1 MSKSHVTFLDVNA
14 NINIILIHIVMNV
27 KITLS
32 MIEDQSINSDS
43 SLLSD
48 HANLGDRLQV
58 TASGL
63 LAPDWFVWTNP
74 GPMCRSQPRPSN
86 CVQVFLPLLAPSP
99 STLSSTLTQQQTTG
113 AAAHPAPSTASSSP
127 ACTSQCDTLELGPGN
142 RNQSNPA
149 TARI

>member
-14 NINIILIHIVMNV
+14 NINIILIYIVMNV

-63 LAPDWFVWTNP
+63 LAPDWPAWTNP
-74 GPMCRSQPRPSN
+74 VSRMPGLSPGPVTVSRSS
-86 CVQVFLPLLAPSP
+86 S
-99 STLSSTLTQQQTTG
+99 LSSL
-113 AAAHPAPSTASSSP
+113 PAPA
-127 ACTSQCDTLELGPGN
+127 L
-142 RNQSNPA
+142 
-149 TARI
+149 